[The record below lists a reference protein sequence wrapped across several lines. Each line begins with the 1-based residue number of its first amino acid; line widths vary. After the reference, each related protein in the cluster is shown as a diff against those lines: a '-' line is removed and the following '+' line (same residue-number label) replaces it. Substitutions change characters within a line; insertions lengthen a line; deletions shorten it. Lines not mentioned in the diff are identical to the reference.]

1 MLTPLIRHPD
11 ARICEPN
18 GSWVSTN
25 EGASVATARFTMYIA
40 PSRGRPGRPLAPDD
54 RVEAGAQIGWRM
66 LAANN
71 REVARSAATFTAV
84 EDCVEAVVRLQRDV
98 HHSVTIASRIGRAD
112 WSWRLRLDGIDVA
125 ASSRTY
131 QRRLQ
136 CEAACTLFVEL
147 VPEATLVE
155 VSPPTHFLTTRRH
168 RLTGPVVNP
177 EYGTPQRG

>member
-1 MLTPLIRHPD
+1 
-11 ARICEPN
+11 
-18 GSWVSTN
+18 
-25 EGASVATARFTMYIA
+25 VATARFTMYIA

-71 REVARSAATFTAV
+71 REVARSAATFSSV
-84 EDCVEAVVRLQRDV
+84 EDCVEAVVRLQREVRD
-98 HHSVTIASRIGRAD
+98 SVAIASRIGRAD
-112 WSWRLRLDGIDVA
+112 WSWRLRLDGEDVA

-136 CEAACTLFVEL
+136 CEAACALFVEL

-155 VSPPTHFLTTRRH
+155 VAPPAHFMAQRRH
-168 RLTGPVVNP
+168 RLASPIVSP
-177 EYGTPQRG
+177 EYGTQRG